1 MVLFK
6 VSLFDG
12 ITIFVGYSMPKP
24 SLKENSSG
32 TI

>member
-6 VSLFDG
+6 VFLFDG
-12 ITIFVGYSMPKP
+12 ITTFVGYSVPKP
-24 SLKENSSG
+24 SSLENSSG